1 MYNSSY
7 FFELLLQNL
16 KYMLLMFVPH
26 TGTKFYFEPQKNVN
40 NMDIFNALDHRH
52 LTVYINF
59 SHDVKQVTPKS
70 NHTQGSIIG

>member
-1 MYNSSY
+1 
-7 FFELLLQNL
+7 
-16 KYMLLMFVPH
+16 MLLMFVPH

-59 SHDVKQVTPKS
+59 SHDVKQVNPKS
-70 NHTQGSIIG
+70 NNTQGSIIG